1 MSNLENLTPPIGY
14 HKTTLDFISKLKF
27 KSAPNLYKRFPIEPA
42 VSNTLPKGLEAI
54 TWHFN
59 PQPPRQFL
67 AIIPWGRIWGP
78 NGSVIAPDNKLLWDV
93 SFEYNK
99 TPKSHPIFLQE
110 KLPPITYTSE
120 TLAVITAQCSF
131 NYYHWMFD
139 VLPRL
144 NLLRQS
150 PVEFDRF
157 VINRGKY
164 YMEEYCKYQN
174 ESLDLLGIPKEK
186 LIECNNQTHIQAKQ
200 LIVSSMAGYTAYVPK
215 HVCQFLRNEF
225 LQKDNIQKL
234 TESERIFISREDA
247 THRKLLNE
255 EEVVHVLKKY
265 GFKIVKLSALSFVEK
280 IQLFNS
286 AEVIVSPH
294 GAGLSN
300 IVFCNPGTKVLELF
314 TPTYLL
320 PCFHIISNHVNLDY
334 YYLVGEVVPPDHTRQ
349 VHSDPI
355 VIDIDKLK
363 RVLDL
368 AGIK

>member
-1 MSNLENLTPPIGY
+1 M
-14 HKTTLDFISKLKF
+14 
-27 KSAPNLYKRFPIEPA
+27 
-42 VSNTLPKGLEAI
+42 
-54 TWHFN
+54 
-59 PQPPRQFL
+59 
-67 AIIPWGRIWGP
+67 
-78 NGSVIAPDNKLLWDV
+78 
-93 SFEYNK
+93 
-99 TPKSHPIFLQE
+99 
-110 KLPPITYTSE
+110 
-120 TLAVITAQCSF
+120 
-131 NYYHWMFD
+131 
-139 VLPRL
+139 
-144 NLLRQS
+144 
-150 PVEFDRF
+150 
-157 VINRGKY
+157 
-164 YMEEYCKYQN
+164 QN

-215 HVCQFLRNEF
+215 NVCQFLRNEF
-225 LQKDNIQKL
+225 LKKDNIQKL
-234 TESERIFISREDA
+234 TGSERIFISREDA

-255 EEVVHVLKKY
+255 AEVVHVLKKY

-363 RVLDL
+363 
-368 AGIK
+368 KF